1 MNQMKPIDMENKT
14 KENNFLLSIRKE
26 QNKTTTSIGTKN
38 NRWKRI
44 ENIVG
49 YLFVI
54 ILSTIFLYRI
64 ILIFPILKNYP
75 WKANFKEEEKILREK
90 ENIEKLLLWTNRFH
104 KEIINEINP
113 ANLVAAVCFSDVPG
127 LQIEQ
132 FHMELLDTSHRIRCI
147 LKVHSE
153 EPNSIETL
161 GFYCALVSLAFEKSV
176 GKKVKFEFSN
186 IELPKEKKEQIRA
199 TLTCFLSKEDLR

>member
-1 MNQMKPIDMENKT
+1 MKPIERENKT
-14 KENNFLLSIRKE
+14 KENNILLSIRKE
-26 QNKTTTSIGTKN
+26 QNKTTSIGTKN
-38 NRWKRI
+38 NRRKGI

-64 ILIFPILKNYP
+64 IQIFTILKNYP

-90 ENIEKLLLWTNRFH
+90 ENIEKLLLWNDRFH
-104 KEIINEINP
+104 KEIINEIYP
-113 ANLVAAVCFSDVPG
+113 ANLVAAVCFSAVPG

-132 FHMELLDTSHRIRCI
+132 FHMELLNTSHRIRCTV
-147 LKVHSE
+147 KVHSE
-153 EPNSIETL
+153 EPNSMEAL

-176 GKKVKFEFSN
+176 GKKIKFEFSN
-186 IELPKEKKEQIRA
+186 IQLPKEKKEQIRA
-199 TLTCFLSKEDLR
+199 TLTCFLSKEELR

>member
-1 MNQMKPIDMENKT
+1 MKPIDRENKT
-14 KENNFLLSIRKE
+14 KENNFLLSMGRE
-26 QNKTTTSIGTKN
+26 QNKTTSIGTKN
-38 NRWKRI
+38 NRWKGI

-49 YLFVI
+49 YLFLI

-64 ILIFPILKNYP
+64 IQLFTILKNYP
-75 WKANFKEEEKILREK
+75 WKANFKEEEKILHEK
-90 ENIEKLLLWTNRFH
+90 ENIEKLLLWNDRFH
-104 KEIINEINP
+104 KEIINEIYP
-113 ANLVAAVCFSDVPG
+113 ANLVAAVCFSSVPG

-132 FHMELLDTSHRIRCI
+132 FHMELLDTSRRIKCT
-147 LKVHSE
+147 LKVRSE
-153 EPNSIETL
+153 DPNSMETL

-176 GKKVKFEFSN
+176 GKKIKFEFSN